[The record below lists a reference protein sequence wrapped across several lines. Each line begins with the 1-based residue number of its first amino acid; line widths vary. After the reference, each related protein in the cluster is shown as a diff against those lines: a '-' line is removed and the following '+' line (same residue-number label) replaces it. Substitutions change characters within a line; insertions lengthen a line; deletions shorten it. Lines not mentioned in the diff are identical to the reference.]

1 MRLLTQQTHR
11 STEQENAIKYSC
23 FLVKVCLWSLQVKET
38 ILRVKGEVYS
48 GSDGAAT
55 LPKYLKLLLK
65 EVEVTEITTAQTNK
79 QTNIQMISLLPEEN
93 CRAKKCQVFPE
104 GGARRNPTWT
114 RGHIV

>member
-38 ILRVKGEVYS
+38 ILRVKEEVYS
-48 GSDGAAT
+48 GAEATVT

-65 EVEVTEITTAQTNK
+65 EVEVTEMFITTAQTN
-79 QTNIQMISLLPEEN
+79 NILMVSLLPEEN
-93 CRAKKCQVFPE
+93 SRAKRCRVRPE
-104 GGARRNPTWT
+104 GGTTGNHIWT
-114 RGHIV
+114 CGHIV